1 MSDEAA
7 QNPTARNVEIA
18 QLMCMG
24 ATQAE
29 IAERFK
35 VHRTTIAR
43 LQELPEVLEEI
54 ERIQADARKAAK
66 RAGAALVTKTTRV
79 WGDALDATTG
89 LSGDCPHC
97 GVKIEGTPD
106 HAIRLRAA
114 DSVADRFGLPKTEVQ
129 ELHGALTL
137 GDKSEAELERV
148 TLEEAVAILQEQG
161 HHELA
166 AGIKATLAP

>member
-1 MSDEAA
+1 MADDSQTPPSRAVA
-7 QNPTARNVEIA
+7 IA
-18 QLMCMG
+18 QLTCMG
-24 ATQAE
+24 ATQQE
-29 IAERFK
+29 IADRLG
-35 VHRTTIAR
+35 VHRHTVAK
-43 LQELPEVLEEI
+43 LQDTPEVQEEI

-89 LSGDCPHC
+89 QTCANCGDAL
-97 GVKIEGTPD
+97 PD